1 MGGHCHLVLL
11 PLAVVVHGAP
21 GCPAVW
27 PGLHPHCHFVAI
39 SILALPFTLR
49 AVTVTP
55 QIYVE
60 GGEGVEWE
68 QLCKIC
74 QAESGM
80 TNFT

>member
-1 MGGHCHLVLL
+1 MYELHIS
-11 PLAVVVHGAP
+11 AEIP
-21 GCPAVW
+21 GRLKLNLDTRTSRAM
-27 PGLHPHCHFVAI
+27 
-39 SILALPFTLR
+39 ILKVGR
-49 AVTVTP
+49 YQYTVD
-55 QIYVE
+55 IYVE